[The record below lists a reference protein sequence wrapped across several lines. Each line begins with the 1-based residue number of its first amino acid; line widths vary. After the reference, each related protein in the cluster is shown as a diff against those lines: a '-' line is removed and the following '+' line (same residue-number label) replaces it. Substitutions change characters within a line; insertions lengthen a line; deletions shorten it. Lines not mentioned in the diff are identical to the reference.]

1 MRSVDTTKLS
11 KHECWGIQ
19 INGLLHC
26 KKINC
31 KWQGISACAGQE
43 IIKTGYN
50 ALGYQIGPHG
60 LAFQKDQ
67 VKG

>member
-11 KHECWGIQ
+11 KDECWGVQ

-50 ALGYQIGPHG
+50 ALGIKIGPNG
-60 LAFQKDQ
+60 LAQENDSAEH
-67 VKG
+67 